1 MSKRLPKEVVQYL
14 LDNPPE
20 VERIQKTIIALAA
33 HAKWRAEI
41 EEKRKNAPMVPCG
54 TYGCTEPRNEM
65 DVMCASCYQ
74 DYKEDPDAFK

>member
-20 VERIQKTIIALAA
+20 VERIQKTIEAVAA
-33 HAKWRAEI
+33 NAKWRAEI
-41 EEKRKNAPMVPCG
+41 AEKYKNAPMVPCG
-54 TYGCTEPRNEM
+54 VYGCTEPKNAM
-65 DVMCASCYQ
+65 AIMCNSCLQ